1 MQQWCV
7 VCIDDVRAEGDR
19 SRPGVH
25 CARRQTERDHIPIRG
40 ARTDESVQEDGIHG
54 ADQDYVS
61 YRVSR
66 RKLWH
71 IGTSTCIAVL
81 DSACHCMSPRWRCN
95 VSVYLRLSITTLTL
109 HFGNIILHTSPWRSS
124 EVTQC
129 DPVSWNVDIIYKATN
144 NNNYYYYY
152 YHYYYY
158 YFRFLCNQPIF
169 RISLQLTPV
178 PKKTF
183 GIADAR
189 FLQDGCSFRH
199 QTNSVR
205 ALDGC

>member
-7 VCIDDVRAEGDR
+7 VCVDDVRAEGDR

-71 IGTSTCIAVL
+71 IGTSTCIAVGLL

-109 HFGNIILHTSPWRSS
+109 HFVNIILHTSPWRSS
-124 EVTQC
+124 GDSVWPGKLERRY
-129 DPVSWNVDIIYKATN
+129 N
-144 NNNYYYYY
+144 
-152 YHYYYY
+152 
-158 YFRFLCNQPIF
+158 
-169 RISLQLTPV
+169 LQSNKQQQLLLLLLP
-178 PKKTF
+178 
-183 GIADAR
+183 
-189 FLQDGCSFRH
+189 LLLLLL
-199 QTNSVR
+199 SVFV
-205 ALDGC
+205 